1 MLKLF
6 PRIKMSKKQS
16 NWKYVLILAATGAV
30 AAVGGKISQCVVDSM
45 HESTAIPPMEPAQAD
60 AVANQVLEMKCAAC
74 HAQDATYSKFL
85 NFFSFGLMRDHVEG
99 AKRAFTLTPDSSVRS
114 GNVDYL
120 KMDFVL
126 RTRRMP
132 PASYSAV
139 HFGSRLTPQDVAILR
154 NRYKETGAAAR
165 AFAPIAPAVAPASNL
180 EEARIYLGYLLY
192 HDGRLSTNN
201 KVSCSSCHDLTKGGT
216 DNLPKSEGVPG
227 PDGLPQLGGVNAPTN
242 LNAAGHIR
250 QFWDGRA
257 ADLKE
262 QAGGPPLNPVEMG
275 YACAADWDIIAHK
288 LSNDPQ
294 IVALFAYVFG
304 DRGINADTITTAI
317 AAYEQ
322 TLVTPDSAFDR
333 YLKGDEKALTES
345 QKAGMKSFVE
355 LGCVTCHSGPALG
368 GISFEYI
375 NTHGDLRAL
384 ATPADYSEGAF
395 GLRDFTKKEEHKDM
409 FRVPT
414 LRNVALTA
422 PYFHT
427 GTVNSLQEAVS
438 IMLKAQN
445 GAGVTS
451 EDTVKN
457 ITRFLEAQT
466 GKLYGKPANALKPED
481 VKMKPV
487 TPQS

>member
-1 MLKLF
+1 MN
-6 PRIKMSKKQS
+6 KKPS
-16 NWKYVLILAATGAV
+16 IWKYVLILAATGVV
-30 AAVGGKISQCVVDSM
+30 ATVGGKISQCIVDSM
-45 HESTAIPPMEPAQAD
+45 HESTQLPVMDPATAD
-60 AVANQVLEMKCAAC
+60 AVAKEVLDMKCAAC

-85 NFFSFGLMRDHVEG
+85 NFFSCGLLRDHVEG
-99 AKRAFTLTPDSSVRS
+99 AKRAFTLTPDASVRS

-120 KMDFVL
+120 KMDYVL

-139 HFGSRLTPQDVAILR
+139 HFGSRLTPLDVAILR
-154 NRYKETGAAAR
+154 QKYKESGAVAR
-165 AFAPIAPAVAPASNL
+165 TFAPIAPAVEPTTDL
-180 EEARIYLGYLLY
+180 EAARIYLGYLLY

-201 KVSCSSCHDLTKGGT
+201 KVSCSSCHDLTRGGT

-275 YACAADWDIIAHK
+275 FACAEDWNIIAHK
-288 LSNDPQ
+288 LSNDPE

-322 TLVTPDSAFDR
+322 MLVTPDSAFDR
-333 YLKGDEKALTES
+333 YLKGDDKALTEA

-355 LGCVTCHSGPALG
+355 LGCATCHSGPALG

-375 NTHGDLRAL
+375 NTYADMRAL
-384 ATPADYSEGAF
+384 ATPTDYKEGAF
-395 GLRDFTKKEEHKDM
+395 GLRDFSKKEEHKDM

-438 IMLKAQN
+438 IMMKTQN
-445 GAGVTS
+445 GAGVSNEETA
-451 EDTVKN
+451 KN

-481 VKMKPV
+481 VKLKPV
-487 TPQS
+487 VPQS